1 MDFAQADLDAA
12 ERDALERFAAR
23 TLGRAAAARIGV
35 PSRDEMFTVAAR
47 NHGGTLAGLK
57 AYLQTGKAVAAALAE
72 ILRAEGVDPRDVR
85 RYLDFAGGYGRNLR
99 FIRDALPEAA
109 LHLAEI
115 DREAVDFAR
124 ESLGATGHY
133 STLMA
138 ADFDCAERFDAILVV
153 SLFSHLRP
161 PVFDDWVARL
171 IGLLAPGGVL
181 ALTTHPVDAPRGRFD
196 WEEIAPG
203 RFYFARVSE
212 AGGRLPAEYYGG
224 SLVGADYVAA
234 LADQAGA
241 RVSRTLPRRIG
252 GQDVHVIRTP
262 ARPG

>member
-1 MDFAQADLDAA
+1 MDFAQTDLDAA
-12 ERDALERFAAR
+12 ERDALESFAAR

-35 PSRDEMFTVAAR
+35 PRSDEMFTVAAR

-57 AYLQTGKAVAAALAE
+57 AYLQTGKAVAATLAE
-72 ILRAEGVDPRDVR
+72 ILSAEGVDPRSIR
-85 RYLDFAGGYGRNLR
+85 RYMDFAGGYGRNLR
-99 FIRDALPEAA
+99 FIRDALPEAE

-115 DREAVDFAR
+115 DPKAVDFAR
-124 ESLGATGHY
+124 EMLGVRGHY

-138 ADFDCAERFDAILVV
+138 ADFDCVECFDAILVV

-161 PVFDDWVARL
+161 PVFDDWIERL

-181 ALTTHPVDAPRGRFD
+181 MLTTHPIDAPRGRFE

-212 AGGRLPAEYYGG
+212 AAGRLEADYYGG
-224 SLVGADYVAA
+224 SLVSADYVAEVV
-234 LADQAGA
+234 DRAGA
-241 RVSRTLPRRIG
+241 AISRTLPRRIG
-252 GQDVHVIRTP
+252 GQDVHVIRSV
-262 ARPG
+262 RDG